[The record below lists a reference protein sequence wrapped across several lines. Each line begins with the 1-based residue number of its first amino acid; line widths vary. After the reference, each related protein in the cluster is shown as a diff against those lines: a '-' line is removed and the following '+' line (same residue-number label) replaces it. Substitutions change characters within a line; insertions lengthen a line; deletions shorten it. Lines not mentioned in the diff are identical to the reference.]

1 MHDSLGNEVIAAL
14 LVSATINGVVERWDE
29 LTKDH
34 PFPAAL
40 LDTRM
45 VYLAVNGPYARAFEL
60 SPSALVGKE
69 YATIHRDT
77 DDVLLLLK
85 AVTLG
90 DRFVF
95 PLFNPAK
102 RGDSEGYRSWSLTPL
117 KNPKEPTVGLLVE
130 YYPNDPEV

>member
-90 DRFVF
+90 EAPQAGATWTEPKTAMRFLGSRRVLSNGQR
-95 PLFNPAK
+95 PHGA
-102 RGDSEGYRSWSLTPL
+102 W
-117 KNPKEPTVGLLVE
+117 KER
-130 YYPNDPEV
+130 